1 MQNTSYKEKEGTM
14 KYRRTPIEA
23 DVIKYE
29 VDKGLED
36 GFELLSD
43 VITKGWIVTDFL
55 VKIKREDGA
64 IVCPYI
70 THRRGRT
77 FIGEGDY
84 IVLQADGTKHV
95 CGADKIW
102 KRFERID

>member
-1 MQNTSYKEKEGTM
+1 M
-14 KYRRTPIEA
+14 KSRRVPLKA
-23 DVIKYE
+23 DVDKYE
-29 VDKGLED
+29 VGKGLED
-36 GFELLSD
+36 GFELWSE
-43 VITKGWIVTDFL
+43 VVTKGWIVTDFL

-70 THRRGRT
+70 LNRRGRE

-84 IVLQADGTKHV
+84 IVLDEDGTKHV

-102 KRFERID
+102 VRYEKPEN